1 MKKEKTTHAY
11 NKIIP
16 HYFVIILIFI
26 IGLLV
31 YHRSVLKGIFLF
43 DDEGLILNNYMIK
56 SFSYLKDIFKTQ
68 LYHGSGVYSNFYR
81 PMQSLSFMLDYHF
94 WKLNPLGYHLV
105 NVLIHIFNAIA
116 VYFLI
121 YIVYK
126 KQYVAIVAGLL
137 FCVHTV
143 LSIVVDYVAARA
155 DPLSTS
161 FFLLAIISYIL
172 YKEAEVSRHSIILYL
187 SSMTCFILAL
197 LSKELALIL
206 PFVILLYLSCFSKKM
221 GEPKRSK
228 PNLIGLF
235 FIIAA
240 VYAYLRFTVLNFTQ
254 GKLLETTTGMLPLYI
269 RLLTTSK
276 AFMIYLRLLVAPVGL
291 HMEWDIDPATS
302 FLQDEVF
309 LSVVALLVIAGF
321 MCYLFRTSRLKFFAI
336 TWFFLTLL
344 PYTNIFPLNYFMS
357 ESWLYI
363 PSIGFFTLLAIY
375 LYELKEKSKLWA
387 FFVFFI
393 VLLSVLFYGILTYKR
408 ADVWADPIRLY
419 TEVLK
424 YSPNNTKA
432 RINMGVL
439 LTKSGSYD
447 EAEKRYKEAAKL
459 LPNDAGVHSN
469 LANVYIKKADDYAGK
484 QMYDL
489 ALTEF
494 KKAVEL
500 NPKDYVAHNNIG
512 ILYKQKGNIKK
523 AMEEYTKALELN
535 PTYPLTY
542 NNIGNVYLESGLY
555 DSAIR
560 FYRKA
565 INLDPNKAAFY
576 DNLSKA
582 YKNKGMIK
590 EAKECFEKALKLRP
604 DNKNTQGSLNTA
616 K

>member
-1 MKKEKTTHAY
+1 MKKNKVSC
-11 NKIIP
+11 NKIPKIWP
-16 HYFVIILIFI
+16 HYTVIITIFV

-31 YHRSVLKGIFLF
+31 YYRTILKGVFLF
-43 DDEGLILNNYMIK
+43 DDEALIIDNPFIK
-56 SFSYLKDIFKTQ
+56 DFSHIKDIFTTHLFQ
-68 LYHGSGVYSNFYR
+68 GRGIYSNFYR

-137 FCVHTV
+137 FCTHTV
-143 LSIVVDYVAARA
+143 LAIVVDYVAARA

-161 FFLLAIISYIL
+161 FFLLAIIAYIL
-172 YKEAEVSRHSIILYL
+172 YKEAEVRWHSILLYL
-187 SSMTCFILAL
+187 SSIACFILAL

-206 PFVILLYLSCFSKKM
+206 PFVILLYLSCFSKKI
-221 GEPKRSK
+221 GGQKKSK
-228 PNLIGLF
+228 PNLIWGF
-235 FIIAA
+235 FIIAIIY
-240 VYAYLRFTVLNFTQ
+240 VLLRATVLNFTHGQ
-254 GKLLETTTGMLPLYI
+254 LLETTTGKIPLYF

-276 AFMIYLRLLVAPVGL
+276 AFMIYLRLLLVPVGL
-291 HMEWDIDPATS
+291 HMEWDIEPASS

-309 LSVVALLVIAGF
+309 LSVVGLVAIGIF
-321 MCYLFRTSRLKFFAI
+321 VYFLFRTSKPKFFAI
-336 TWFFLTLL
+336 GWFFITLL

-393 VLLSVLFYGILTYKR
+393 VLLSILFYGILTYKR

-424 YSPNNTKA
+424 YSPTNTKA

-439 LTKSGSYD
+439 LTKSGLYD
-447 EAEKRYKEAAKL
+447 EAEKRYKEAAKF
-459 LPNDAGVHSN
+459 LPNDAGLHSN
-469 LANVYIKKADDYAGK
+469 LANVYIKKADNYANK
-484 QMYDL
+484 KMYDL
-489 ALTEF
+489 ALKEF
-494 KKAVEL
+494 EKAVEL
-500 NPKDYVAHNNIG
+500 NPKDFVAYNNIG
-512 ILYKQKGNIKK
+512 ILYKQQGQIKK
-523 AMEEYTKALELN
+523 AMEKYAKALEMN
-535 PTYPLTY
+535 PSYPLTY
-542 NNIGNVYLESGLY
+542 NNIGNIYLESGQY
-555 DSAIR
+555 DAAIR
-560 FYRKA
+560 FYKKA
-565 INLDPNKAAFY
+565 ITLDPDKAAFY
-576 DNLSKA
+576 DNLGKA
-582 YKNKGMIK
+582 CKNKGMIK
-590 EAKECFEKALKLRP
+590 EAEEAFKKA
-604 DNKNTQGSLNTA
+604 SELNTA